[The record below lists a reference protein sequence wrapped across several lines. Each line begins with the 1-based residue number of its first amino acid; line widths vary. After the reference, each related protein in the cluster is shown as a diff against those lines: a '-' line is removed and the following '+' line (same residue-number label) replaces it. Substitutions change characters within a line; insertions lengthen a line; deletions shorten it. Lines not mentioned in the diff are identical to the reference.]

1 MVTDQAID
9 KVIAY
14 GPADPHVLLKKMK
27 RHLDRHAT
35 FWHQENG
42 KQIAPPL
49 YAVSERELQEIERR
63 KQMIRNQ
70 PRREESFPHGPQ
82 SRGLPLMEGQQQM
95 TQYPVQKQQPE
106 SLVLVVDHV
115 EDANGRRMIT
125 PQEILDRQQHL
136 QMTPAQGMQLQQHHP
151 RPQQYSNNQEIDMV
165 KKLPPGEGPP
175 VVVQAHGHR
184 VEAREVVFIPVDAK
198 DGRPVDPERIKEV
211 REDGHIPHTPPGLGP
226 NTKVIKNGG
235 VSEVRDVVFIPVDAK
250 DGTPVDPSKVHP
262 GTSMDPRRPLPPKNP
277 GSLAPELQAPP
288 NLVPIRTK
296 DGIVPVKAIRD
307 PRDFN
312 ADPQRHVQDPH
323 LYSTPVAPSETRLY
337 YICFVVMVF
346 LSMMLHPILS
356 FLDYV

>member
-1 MVTDQAID
+1 MVTDQPID

-27 RHLDRHAT
+27 RHIDRHAT
-35 FWHQENG
+35 FWHPEPG

-49 YAVSERELQEIERR
+49 YAVSERDLQEIERR
-63 KQMIRNQ
+63 KQLLRSQ
-70 PRREESFPHGPQ
+70 PRREESFIHGPQ
-82 SRGLPLMEGQQQM
+82 SRPPMEGQRQM

-106 SLVLVVDHV
+106 SVVLVVDHV
-115 EDANGRRMIT
+115 EGANGRTMVT
-125 PQEILDRQQHL
+125 PEEIQHRQQQL
-136 QMTPAQGMQLQQHHP
+136 QMTPATGMQLQQR
-151 RPQQYSNNQEIDMV
+151 RPHQPHYGNNQEVDVV

-175 VVVQAHGHR
+175 MVVQAHGHR

-198 DGRPVDPERIKEV
+198 DGRPVDPELIKEV
-211 REDGHIPHTPPGLGP
+211 REDGHVPHTPPGLGP

-235 VSEVRDVVFIPVDAK
+235 VSEIRDVVFIPVDAK

-262 GTSMDPRRPLPPKNP
+262 GTSMDPRRPLPAKSP
-277 GSLAPELQAPP
+277 GSLAPELQPPP

-296 DGIVPVKAIRD
+296 EGIVPVKAIRD

-312 ADPQRHVQDPH
+312 ADPRRQVQDPH
-323 LYSTPVAPSETRLY
+323 LYSTPVAPAETRLY

-356 FLDYV
+356 YLEYV

>member
-1 MVTDQAID
+1 MKVVTDQAID

-35 FWHQENG
+35 FWHPEPG

-49 YAVSERELQEIERR
+49 YAVSEHELREIERR
-63 KQMIRNQ
+63 KQMIRTQ
-70 PRREESFPHGPQ
+70 PRREESFPHGP
-82 SRGLPLMEGQQQM
+82 PMEGQQQM
-95 TQYPVQKQQPE
+95 TQYPVQKQPPE

-115 EDANGRRMIT
+115 EDSNGRTMIT
-125 PQEILDRQQHL
+125 PQEIQHRQHQL
-136 QMTPAQGMQLQQHHP
+136 QMTPAQGMQLQQH
-151 RPQQYSNNQEIDMV
+151 RPHQQPYMNNQEIDMV

-198 DGRPVDPERIKEV
+198 DGRPVDPDRIKEV
-211 REDGHIPHTPPGLGP
+211 RDDGHTPHTPPGLGP
-226 NTKVIKNGG
+226 NTRVIKNGG

-262 GTSMDPRRPLPPKNP
+262 GTSMDPRRPLPTKNP

-296 DGIVPVKAIRD
+296 EGIVPVKAIRD

-312 ADPQRHVQDPH
+312 ADPRRQVQDPH
-323 LYSTPVAPSETRLY
+323 LYSTPVAPAETRLY

-356 FLDYV
+356 YLDYV